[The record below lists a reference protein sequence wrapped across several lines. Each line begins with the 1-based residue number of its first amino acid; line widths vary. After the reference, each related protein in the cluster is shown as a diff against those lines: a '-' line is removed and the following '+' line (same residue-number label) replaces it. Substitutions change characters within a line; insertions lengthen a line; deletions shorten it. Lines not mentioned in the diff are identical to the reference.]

1 MPTIGLYT
9 ATENE
14 LGALQRAAG
23 DVESDLV
30 VRSESDLEAPEDVE
44 AWCEELSNCDVAV
57 LWLHGAEDSMP
68 GYDRAADRCDEAGVP
83 LVVKATGDAFAVE
96 DTTVPGGVRDTVR
109 AYLEKGGSAN
119 LANCVR
125 YLADRFTPAEPTYDD
140 PVDLPTEG
148 VYHPDHPGA
157 SYAELRA
164 TLDADRPTVAVWFYE
179 SHWTH
184 ENTRYV
190 DSLVRAIEAK
200 GADALPVFCNPVTDS
215 DEQQDAEWVVDEWLT
230 DDAGEPL
237 VDAVCSSFM
246 FSLSMSERG
255 READDEGGDAEE
267 VFLRRLGV
275 PVLQTV
281 TTMRSRSRYEA
292 SDTGVMGFEL
302 ALSVALPEFD
312 GNVITH
318 PISGKER
325 TDDAAGIGSAPK
337 QHFPIGDRIDHAA
350 SLAVNWAGLRHTPN
364 DEKRVAVVLH
374 NYPPSDDG
382 IGTAFGLDSPE
393 STVNLLSELRS
404 RGYDL
409 GEASCAS
416 DSSSSAEPSRSRDG
430 DAVSRDDEDGRR
442 PSSDHSADRSS
453 GRRGGE
459 TGSNGT
465 AEPSRGPREDGE
477 RSDPRDGGEF
487 PDSGR
492 ALIETLTAQLTLDD
506 RWVAP
511 EDVRELSVDVVS
523 PEQYG
528 EWWAGADPAFREN
541 VVEEWGDPP
550 DRPFAV
556 PGAEFGNVLVTVQPP
571 RGFGMDPSKVYH
583 DSDLQPPHDY
593 FAFYGWLRHEFDADA
608 VVHLGTH
615 GSLEWLPGKT
625 VGLDAESAPDA
636 LVSDLPNV
644 YPYIVNNPGEGTQ
657 AKRRSYAAVV
667 DYLTP
672 PMASA
677 GTYDE
682 LAELE
687 ELADRYRAA
696 GSEAGETVERLLREK
711 IDELDLAVELGIA
724 GEIDERAD
732 VRGPDEAGTTLA
744 EGAVEGDDVD
754 ADELVERVHAYLT
767 DVKTTQIRK
776 GLHTMGEPPGGDDL
790 VEYLVALTRLENP
803 GAPSLRESVA
813 GVLGVDYETML
824 ESPSTYDGTLGM
836 TYAEAADAVHETSV
850 ELVETLAEHG
860 FDVPESEVEAG
871 TEDETTMNLLVVD
884 VEPLGDARVAGGAH
898 DDLREVLAYI
908 CEEAAPRVLA
918 AEDEIPQTADALDGE
933 YIPPGGSGAPTRG
946 GVDLLPTG
954 RNFYTLDPRKVP
966 AKSAWA
972 VGREVA
978 DGTLERHHDEHGEY
992 PEEVG
997 VIAWGTPT
1005 VRTRGETIA
1014 QVLALM
1020 GVRPVWTDAG
1030 RVDDVEA
1037 VSLDELGRPRV
1048 DATTRVSGLFRDAFP
1063 QAAGVI
1069 HDAVEAVVDR
1079 EEPHEMNFV
1088 KKHVEE
1094 EAEQLE
1100 AEGMDADEAREAALP
1115 RVFTTRPGG
1124 YGAGT
1129 NKAVDEGNWEDRAD
1143 LAEVYVQWG
1152 GYAMGSRGRVS
1163 EDRDAFRRRLGSVEA
1178 TVKIEDTMEQDE
1190 FDSSDWYAFH
1200 GGFITA
1206 VSAVAGAEPA
1216 SYVGDSSDPDNV
1228 DVYTNEEKVRKAMRA
1243 RVLNPEWLDSMEDHG
1258 YKGAGDLSKTVDVTL
1273 GWDATTDVVSDAL
1286 WAEVAERYALDADR
1300 QEWLRDVNPWAL
1312 ESITDTLL
1320 EAIERGLWDADDDT
1334 EERLRDLNLRVDG
1347 DLEERA
1353 TERERSEGSGTS
1365 ERRSRDREEV
1375 TSDDD

>member
-23 DVESDLV
+23 EVDADLV
-30 VRSESDLEAPEDVE
+30 VRSESDLDDPERVD
-44 AWCEELSNCDVAV
+44 AFCTELPDCDAVV
-57 LWLHGAEDSMP
+57 LWLHGGKDSMP
-68 GYDRAADRCDEAGVP
+68 GYDRAIERCREAGVP
-83 LVVKATGDAFAVE
+83 LVVRATGDAFAVE
-96 DTTVPGGVRDTVR
+96 DTTVPSAVRETVGE
-109 AYLEKGGSAN
+109 YLERGGSAN
-119 LANCVR
+119 LANCLR
-125 YLADRFTPAEPTYDD
+125 YLVDRLTAADRAYDD
-140 PVDLPTEG
+140 PVELPTEG
-148 VYHPDHPGA
+148 VYHPDHPGV
-157 SYAELRA
+157 SYEELRA
-164 TLDADRPTVAVWFYE
+164 TLSEDRPTVAVWFYE

-190 DSLVRAIEAK
+190 DSLVRALEAE

-215 DEQQDAEWVVDEWLT
+215 DKQQDAEWVVDEWLLE
-230 DDAGEPL
+230 DGEPV

-255 READDEGGDAEE
+255 RDASDEGGDAEE

-281 TTMRSRSRYEA
+281 TTMRSRSRYDA
-292 SDTGVMGFEL
+292 ADTGVMGFEL

-337 QHFPIGDRIDHAA
+337 QHFPIEDRVDHAA
-350 SLAVNWAGLRHTPN
+350 SLAVNWARLQYTPN
-364 DEKRVAVVLH
+364 EDKRVAVVLH

-393 STVNLLSELRS
+393 STVNLLAELRD

-409 GEASCAS
+409 GEAPRAS
-416 DSSSSAEPSRSRDG
+416 DDSS
-430 DAVSRDDEDGRR
+430 
-442 PSSDHSADRSS
+442 
-453 GRRGGE
+453 
-459 TGSNGT
+459 
-465 AEPSRGPREDGE
+465 GE
-477 RSDPRDGGEF
+477 RSDPRDAGGF
-487 PDSGR
+487 PDSGQ
-492 ALIETLTAQLTLDD
+492 ALIETLTSQLTLDD

-523 PEQYG
+523 PDRYDD
-528 EWWAGADPAFREN
+528 WWADADPGFREN
-541 VVEEWGDPP
+541 VVEEWGEPP
-550 DRPFAV
+550 DRPFAI
-556 PGAEFGNVLVTVQPP
+556 PGVEFGNVLVTVQPP

-636 LVSDLPNV
+636 LVADLPNV

-687 ELADRYRAA
+687 ELADRYREA
-696 GSEAGETVERLLREK
+696 GGEAGETVERLLRET

-744 EGAVEGDDVD
+744 EGDVGGDEVD
-754 ADELVERVHAYLT
+754 TDELVERVHAYLT

-776 GLHTMGEPPGGDDL
+776 GLHTMGEPPAGDDL

-813 GVLGVDYETML
+813 GVLGVDYEAML
-824 ESPSTYDGTLGM
+824 ETPGAYDETLGM
-836 TYAEAADAVHETSV
+836 TYAAAADAVHETSV
-850 ELVETLAEHG
+850 ELVETLAAHG
-860 FDVPESEVEAG
+860 FDLPESEAEA
-871 TEDETTMNLLVVD
+871 DPDDDTTMNLLVVD
-884 VEPLGDARVAGGAH
+884 LEPLGDARVAGGAH
-898 DDLREVLAYI
+898 DDLRAVLSYI

-918 AEDEIPQTADALDGE
+918 AEDEIPQTADALDGD
-933 YIPPGGSGAPTRG
+933 YVPPGGSGAPTRG

-966 AKSAWA
+966 ARSAWE

-978 DGTLERHHDEHGEY
+978 DGTLERHHDDHGEY

-997 VIAWGTPT
+997 VVAWGTPT

-1037 VSLDELGRPRV
+1037 IPLEELGRPRV

-1063 QAAGVI
+1063 QAAGVV
-1069 HDAVEAVVDR
+1069 HDAVEAVVDL
-1079 EEPHEMNFV
+1079 EEPHEMNYV

-1094 EAEQLE
+1094 EAEELE
-1100 AEGMDADEAREAALP
+1100 AEGLDPEAAREAAMP

-1129 NKAVDEGNWEDRAD
+1129 NKAVDEGNWDDRAD

-1163 EDRDAFRRRLGSVEA
+1163 ENHDAFRRRLGSVEA

-1206 VSAVAGAEPA
+1206 VSEVAGSEPA

-1258 YKGAGDLSKTVDVTL
+1258 YKGAGDLSGTVDVTL
-1273 GWDATTDVVSDAL
+1273 GWDATTGVVSDAL
-1286 WAEVAERYALDADR
+1286 WSEVAERYAFDADR
-1300 QEWLRDVNPWAL
+1300 QAWMRDVNPWAL

-1320 EAIERGLWDADDDT
+1320 EAIDRGLWDADDDV
-1334 EERLRDLNLRVDG
+1334 EERLQDLNLRVDG

-1365 ERRSRDREEV
+1365 ERPRREQEEV
-1375 TSDDD
+1375 AGDDD